1 MSATYGNLNI
11 ATAWEAISDQIGDL
25 TAIYS
30 SENSESWEEFEKR
43 SASLAKTFSEK
54 GLKRDSKVAFYCYN
68 GSEYLEGQFAAF
80 KIRAI
85 PANVNYRYLDD
96 ELAYILNNADAEALL
111 FDSSLTERV
120 DSVRSRCPKL
130 KVFLRIGEGPSED
143 WITDYEDAVNNDPL
157 PRIDRSGEDL
167 WFLYTGGTTGS
178 PKAVM
183 WSHAGLMGGMTET
196 FRSLGEKVP
205 ENFEEAAE
213 IAKRVTGE
221 GKEIRQLC
229 AAPLMHGTSSL
240 TALGT
245 HMHGGLVAT
254 LSSRTFDPKELWE
267 MVEKCKVTM
276 LTIVGDAF
284 ARPMIDELEASL
296 ENGTIRD
303 ISSLRLVMSSGVMFS
318 APLKERLLNL
328 HSCTILD
335 ALGSSEGTGMGKQ
348 VTSRRKK
355 DTGTAKFFLGEHTR
369 VLSEDGEEIEPGSKK
384 IGKLALGYP
393 LPVGYYKDPEK
404 TEATFPTINGRRWSI
419 PGDWATIEKNG
430 SITLLGRGSECIN
443 TGGEKVFPEEVEEA
457 LKINPLVVDC
467 NVVGLPDERWGEAVT
482 ALVEVRKGE
491 TLREAELLKD
501 VKERLAGYKVPKS
514 VIFVEKL
521 KRGPNGK
528 SDYRW
533 ARKKAQSL

>member
-30 SENSESWEEFEKR
+30 GENSESWEEFEKR

-68 GSEYLEGQFAAF
+68 GPEYLEGQFAAF

-85 PANVNYRYLDD
+85 PANVNYRYLDE

-130 KVFLRIGEGPSED
+130 KVFLRVGEGPSED
-143 WITDYEDAVNNDPL
+143 WITNYEDAVNNDPL
-157 PRIDRSGEDL
+157 PRIERSGDDL

-183 WSHAGLMGGMTET
+183 WSHAGLMGGMAET

-245 HMHGGLVAT
+245 HIHGGLVAT

-267 MVEKCKVTM
+267 MVEKCKITM

-284 ARPMIDELEASL
+284 ARPMIDELEDSL
-296 ENGTIRD
+296 KSDTVWD
-303 ISSLRLVMSSGVMFS
+303 LSSLRLVMSSGVMFS
-318 APLKERLLNL
+318 APLKERLLDL

-355 DTGTAKFFLGEHTR
+355 DTGTARFFLGEHTR
-369 VLSEDGEEIEPGSKK
+369 VLSEDGEEIEPGSEK

-404 TEATFPTINGRRWSI
+404 TELTFPTINGRRWSI
-419 PGDWATIEKNG
+419 PGDWATIEKDG

-457 LKINPLVVDC
+457 LKINSLVVDC
-467 NVVGLPDERWGEAVT
+467 NVVGLPDDRWGQAVT
-482 ALVEVRKGE
+482 AVVEVKKGE
-491 TLREAELLKD
+491 TLKEVELLND

-533 ARKKAQSL
+533 ARETAESS

>member
-30 SENSESWEEFEKR
+30 GENSESWEEFEKR

-68 GSEYLEGQFAAF
+68 GPEYLEGQFAAF

-85 PANVNYRYLDD
+85 PANVNYRYLDE

-130 KVFLRIGEGPSED
+130 KVFLRVGEGPSED
-143 WITDYEDAVNNDPL
+143 WITNYEDAVNNDPL
-157 PRIDRSGEDL
+157 PRIERSGDDL

-183 WSHAGLMGGMTET
+183 WSHAGLMGGMAET

-267 MVEKCKVTM
+267 MVEKCKITM

-284 ARPMIDELEASL
+284 ARPMINELEDSL
-296 ENGTIRD
+296 KSDTVWD
-303 ISSLRLVMSSGVMFS
+303 LSSLRLVMSSGVMFS
-318 APLKERLLNL
+318 APLKERLLDL

-355 DTGTAKFFLGEHTR
+355 DTGTARFFLGEHTR
-369 VLSEDGEEIEPGSKK
+369 VLSEDGEEIEPGSEK

-404 TEATFPTINGRRWSI
+404 TELTFPTINGRRWSI
-419 PGDWATIEKNG
+419 PGDWATIEKDG

-457 LKINPLVVDC
+457 LKINSLVVDC
-467 NVVGLPDERWGEAVT
+467 NVVGLPDDRWGQAVT
-482 ALVEVRKGE
+482 AVVEVKKGE
-491 TLREAELLKD
+491 TLKEVELLND

-533 ARKKAQSL
+533 ARETAESS